1 MYTEAFLRTFVLFV
15 QPGQCCAGIPDQFA
29 LQGSRKEDNF
39 GGKNPEI
46 KKLVQAWLLWHQRAY
61 FHGQATFYRK
71 VVKCKCLSLLSR
83 IKTTKTNKR

>member
-1 MYTEAFLRTFVLFV
+1 MYQGWVCEAFLGLFVLFV

-46 KKLVQAWLLWHQRAY
+46 EKLVQAWLRWHQRAY
-61 FHGQATFYRK
+61 FHGQATFYPT
-71 VVKCKCLSLLSR
+71 VL
-83 IKTTKTNKR
+83 

>member
-39 GGKNPEI
+39 GGKNLEI
-46 KKLVQAWLLWHQRAY
+46 KKLVQAWLL
-61 FHGQATFYRK
+61 
-71 VVKCKCLSLLSR
+71 
-83 IKTTKTNKR
+83 

>member
-1 MYTEAFLRTFVLFV
+1 MLFV

-46 KKLVQAWLLWHQRAY
+46 KKISSGLVALASEGLFSWSSNVLY
-61 FHGQATFYRK
+61 DSF
-71 VVKCKCLSLLSR
+71 VVHRLVLIAVKPNQKQSNIR
-83 IKTTKTNKR
+83 